1 MATPIPEL
9 IGSPL
14 PAISVILPV
23 LNEES
28 HLEGAVLS
36 VLSQDYRGP
45 LEIILALGPSRDRT
59 NEIATKLA
67 SHDNRVKLLDS
78 PTGKTAAGLNLA
90 LAASKSPVVVRVDGH
105 AQIPNNYISLIVEIL
120 NKTGA
125 VNVGGVM
132 AAVGT
137 TAFERAVAGAMRSP
151 LGVGASRFHTGGEAG
166 EVDTVYLGAFR
177 REALVAIGGF
187 DGDDNAANV
196 KYLYYTSD
204 GGKTWGNPSNRLDPT
219 GVLST
224 SQEITLKMFSD
235 FNNNIVVIGDRG
247 GFIRYSPNNGH
258 NWYEIIPAGG
268 LSNIQSAYYKDD
280 VLIIGTIG
288 GIIYTGTI
296 QPPDYLFIG
305 GTQYTDISGSII
317 TDSAF
322 CSETNQLFFIGGNS
336 IYSYTV
342 NESLLT
348 YNGPPVNTSISG
360 ASYKK
365 IKFNLIIRFIKKYKP
380 IVLVLNAINAMI
392 TVKIGVKLFNIP
404 QNPLLSPV
412 PA

>member
-59 NEIATKLA
+59 NEIAAKLA
-67 SHDNRVKLLDS
+67 SQDNRVKLLDS

-187 DGDDNAANV
+187 DERFTRAQDWELNFRLRENGGVIYFDPRLHVTYRPRSSVGALAKQYFEYGRWRRVVSRRHSGTINYR
-196 KYLYYTSD
+196 YLAPPFALLGFSA
-204 GGKTWGNPSNRLDPT
+204 SL
-219 GVLST
+219 VLGIALSSIFFIPALVYLLFVVLASLKIST
-224 SQEITLKMFSD
+224 SIGEYLLLLL
-235 FNNNIVVIGDRG
+235 VIPTMHFAWGA
-247 GFIRYSPNNGH
+247 GFISSPKT
-258 NWYEIIPAGG
+258 
-268 LSNIQSAYYKDD
+268 L
-280 VLIIGTIG
+280 
-288 GIIYTGTI
+288 
-296 QPPDYLFIG
+296 
-305 GTQYTDISGSII
+305 
-317 TDSAF
+317 
-322 CSETNQLFFIGGNS
+322 
-336 IYSYTV
+336 
-342 NESLLT
+342 
-348 YNGPPVNTSISG
+348 
-360 ASYKK
+360 
-365 IKFNLIIRFIKKYKP
+365 
-380 IVLVLNAINAMI
+380 
-392 TVKIGVKLFNIP
+392 
-404 QNPLLSPV
+404 V
-412 PA
+412 PASQ

>member
-59 NEIATKLA
+59 NEIASKLA
-67 SHDNRVKLLDS
+67 SQDNRVKLLDS

-105 AQIPNNYISLIVEIL
+105 AQIPSNYISLIVEIL

-177 REALVAIGGF
+177 REALIAIGGF
-187 DGDDNAANV
+187 DERFTRAQDWELNFRLRENGGVIYFDPRLHVTYRPRSSVGALAKQYFEYGRWRRVVSRRHSGTINYR
-196 KYLYYTSD
+196 YLAPPFALLGFSV
-204 GGKTWGNPSNRLDPT
+204 SLVL
-219 GVLST
+219 GVLLSSIFFIPALVYLLFVVLASLKIST
-224 SQEITLKMFSD
+224 SVGEYLLLL
-235 FNNNIVVIGDRG
+235 VVIPTMHFAWGA
-247 GFIRYSPNNGH
+247 GFISSPKT
-258 NWYEIIPAGG
+258 
-268 LSNIQSAYYKDD
+268 L
-280 VLIIGTIG
+280 
-288 GIIYTGTI
+288 
-296 QPPDYLFIG
+296 
-305 GTQYTDISGSII
+305 
-317 TDSAF
+317 
-322 CSETNQLFFIGGNS
+322 
-336 IYSYTV
+336 
-342 NESLLT
+342 
-348 YNGPPVNTSISG
+348 
-360 ASYKK
+360 
-365 IKFNLIIRFIKKYKP
+365 
-380 IVLVLNAINAMI
+380 
-392 TVKIGVKLFNIP
+392 
-404 QNPLLSPV
+404 V
-412 PA
+412 PASQ

>member
-67 SHDNRVKLLDS
+67 SQDNRVKLLDS

-105 AQIPNNYISLIVEIL
+105 AQIPSNYISLIVEIL

-177 REALVAIGGF
+177 REALIAIGGF
-187 DGDDNAANV
+187 DERFTRAQDWELNFRLRENGGVIYFDPRLHVTYRPRSSVGALAKQYFEYGRWRRVVSRRHSGTINYR
-196 KYLYYTSD
+196 YLAPPFALLGFSV
-204 GGKTWGNPSNRLDPT
+204 SLVL
-219 GVLST
+219 GVLLSSIFFFPALVYLLFVVLASLKIST
-224 SQEITLKMFSD
+224 SVGEYLLLL
-235 FNNNIVVIGDRG
+235 VVIPTMHFAWGA
-247 GFIRYSPNNGH
+247 GFISSPKT
-258 NWYEIIPAGG
+258 
-268 LSNIQSAYYKDD
+268 L
-280 VLIIGTIG
+280 
-288 GIIYTGTI
+288 
-296 QPPDYLFIG
+296 
-305 GTQYTDISGSII
+305 
-317 TDSAF
+317 
-322 CSETNQLFFIGGNS
+322 
-336 IYSYTV
+336 
-342 NESLLT
+342 
-348 YNGPPVNTSISG
+348 
-360 ASYKK
+360 
-365 IKFNLIIRFIKKYKP
+365 
-380 IVLVLNAINAMI
+380 
-392 TVKIGVKLFNIP
+392 
-404 QNPLLSPV
+404 V
-412 PA
+412 PASQ

>member
-36 VLSQDYRGP
+36 VLSQDYLGP

-59 NEIATKLA
+59 NEIAAKLA
-67 SHDNRVKLLDS
+67 SQDNRVKLLDS

-120 NKTGA
+120 NETGA

-151 LGVGASRFHTGGEAG
+151 LGVGASRFHTGGQAG

-187 DGDDNAANV
+187 DEQFTRAQDWELNFRLRENGGVIYFDPRLHVTYRPRSTVRALAKQYFEYGRWRRVVSRRHSGTINYR
-196 KYLYYTSD
+196 YLAPPFALLGFSA
-204 GGKTWGNPSNRLDPT
+204 SI
-219 GVLST
+219 VLG
-224 SQEITLKMFSD
+224 IVFSSV
-235 FNNNIVVIGDRG
+235 F
-247 GFIRYSPNNGH
+247 F
-258 NWYEIIPAGG
+258 IPA
-268 LSNIQSAYYKDD
+268 LVYLLFV
-280 VLIIGTIG
+280 VLAS
-288 GIIYTGTI
+288 
-296 QPPDYLFIG
+296 LK
-305 GTQYTDISGSII
+305 IS
-317 TDSAF
+317 
-322 CSETNQLFFIGGNS
+322 
-336 IYSYTV
+336 
-342 NESLLT
+342 
-348 YNGPPVNTSISG
+348 TSISEYLLLLLVIPTMHFAWG
-360 ASYKK
+360 AG
-365 IKFNLIIRFIKKYKP
+365 FIS
-380 IVLVLNAINAMI
+380 
-392 TVKIGVKLFNIP
+392 
-404 QNPLLSPV
+404 SPKTLV
-412 PA
+412 PASQ

>member
-67 SHDNRVKLLDS
+67 SQDNRVKLLDS

-105 AQIPNNYISLIVEIL
+105 AQIPKNYISLIVEIL

-187 DGDDNAANV
+187 DERFTRAQDWELNFRLRENGGVIYFDPRLHVTYRPRSSVGALAKQYFEYGRWRRVVSRSHSGTINLRYLAPPFTLIATLISLFLGLLINPIFYLPAAIYGFFLLISSALIAKSV
-196 KYLYYTSD
+196 REFILLLAIIPTMHFA
-204 GGKTWGNPSNRLDPT
+204 WGA
-219 GVLST
+219 
-224 SQEITLKMFSD
+224 
-235 FNNNIVVIGDRG
+235 
-247 GFIRYSPNNGH
+247 GFI
-258 NWYEIIPAGG
+258 
-268 LSNIQSAYYKDD
+268 
-280 VLIIGTIG
+280 
-288 GIIYTGTI
+288 
-296 QPPDYLFIG
+296 
-305 GTQYTDISGSII
+305 
-317 TDSAF
+317 
-322 CSETNQLFFIGGNS
+322 
-336 IYSYTV
+336 
-342 NESLLT
+342 
-348 YNGPPVNTSISG
+348 TSTK
-360 ASYKK
+360 A
-365 IKFNLIIRFIKKYKP
+365 LR
-380 IVLVLNAINAMI
+380 
-392 TVKIGVKLFNIP
+392 
-404 QNPLLSPV
+404 
-412 PA
+412 